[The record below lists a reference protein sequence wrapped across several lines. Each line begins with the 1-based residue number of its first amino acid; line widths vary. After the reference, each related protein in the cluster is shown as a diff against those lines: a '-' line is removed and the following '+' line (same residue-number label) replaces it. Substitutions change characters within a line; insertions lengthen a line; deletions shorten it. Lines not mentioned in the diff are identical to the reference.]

1 MKKRF
6 LSLALAG
13 CFLMGLA
20 SCSTCVTCDC
30 FGDSDEICESDFD
43 SKDQYNA
50 SVDLLEALGCS
61 CS

>member
-1 MKKRF
+1 
-6 LSLALAG
+6 
-13 CFLMGLA
+13 MGLA